1 MREPKGFQISKTE
14 IREFSDKK
22 CGSKGRIFYALILI
36 YPSENDAFTQG
47 RKMPL
52 QKGRNKKRVTAVT
65 HYLVNLKSNT
75 MKNTHANIEIIY
87 EPRKLFRRKVHL
99 FNSY

>member
-14 IREFSDKK
+14 MREFSDKK

-36 YPSENDAFTQG
+36 YPRENDAFTEG

-52 QKGRNKKRVTAVT
+52 QRVEIKKG
-65 HYLVNLKSNT
+65 S
-75 MKNTHANIEIIY
+75 
-87 EPRKLFRRKVHL
+87 PP
-99 FNSY
+99 